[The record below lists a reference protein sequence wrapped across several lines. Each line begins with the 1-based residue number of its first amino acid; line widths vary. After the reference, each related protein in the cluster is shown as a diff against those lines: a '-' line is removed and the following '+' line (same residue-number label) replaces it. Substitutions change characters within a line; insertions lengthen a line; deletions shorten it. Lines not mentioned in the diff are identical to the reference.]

1 MKKRLFSFISIVVG
15 FVIALAAVEV
25 MAIGWLYLEDGR
37 HTPAAELFER
47 TQNTYVRDMTRGTG
61 CRFIDTLYPHPYWAF
76 VHHANPPCGISW
88 ANNVGLFGPDFP
100 TVKPADRYVV
110 MISGGS
116 VAAYLGGNQKP
127 PYPRYLEEELNKS
140 WVSPNG
146 KPWMVLDAAAGAWK
160 EPQSFIAFAMYATAV
175 DAVINLS
182 GYNEH
187 YYFQPKMDQRLEG
200 PAANFLEAN
209 PFAADENFGDAA
221 IGWVMG
227 RLAGAMSIN
236 PILGKSHAAYLLI
249 RGIEAAAKGKDSF
262 KSSKRTTIPSL
273 FALPKDIQDNPQRLF
288 DVQLDLYQKYFRA
301 TEAVAHDN
309 GVKSAYFMQPIPAW
323 GKTLT
328 DDGTARRRRPG
339 LRRALS
345 PHGRRHDDAQRA
357 RPADLRPGRYFQE
370 RHQHHLRRFDPLSRR
385 RRRPQPR
392 QPHGGG
398 PDRRAAGQ
406 DLGPA
411 AQALKGFAQFPEFP
425 LPPLSH
431 FWGACTA
438 SGIQTFRHSR
448 YFRQRAKCGG
458 KASPTMD
465 WASQS
470 VVPTGARSAER
481 EGPSFTISD
490 CRRRGRSLR

>member
-1 MKKRLFSFISIVVG
+1 
-15 FVIALAAVEV
+15 
-25 MAIGWLYLEDGR
+25 
-37 HTPAAELFER
+37 
-47 TQNTYVRDMTRGTG
+47 
-61 CRFIDTLYPHPYWAF
+61 
-76 VHHANPPCGISW
+76 
-88 ANNVGLFGPDFP
+88 
-100 TVKPADRYVV
+100 
-110 MISGGS
+110 
-116 VAAYLGGNQKP
+116 
-127 PYPRYLEEELNKS
+127 
-140 WVSPNG
+140 
-146 KPWMVLDAAAGAWK
+146 MVLDAAAGAWK

-227 RLAGAMSIN
+227 RIAGAMSIN
-236 PILGKSHAAYLLI
+236 PILGKSHAAYLII

-262 KSSKRTTIPSL
+262 KSNKRTTIPSL

-328 DDGTARRRRPG
+328 DAERRVVGDLAYGELYRRMVAGMMTLRERG
-339 LRRALS
+339 LPIYDLGDIFKNDTS
-345 PHGRRHDDAQRA
+345 TIY
-357 RPADLRPGRYFQE
+357 ADS
-370 RHQHHLRRFDPLSRR
+370 DPLSRR

-398 PDRRAAGQ
+398 ADRRAAGQ

-411 AQALKGFAQFPEFP
+411 AQALK
-425 LPPLSH
+425 
-431 FWGACTA
+431 
-438 SGIQTFRHSR
+438 
-448 YFRQRAKCGG
+448 RQ
-458 KASPTMD
+458 
-465 WASQS
+465 
-470 VVPTGARSAER
+470 
-481 EGPSFTISD
+481 
-490 CRRRGRSLR
+490 